1 MTRKRTI
8 GDIAL
13 LAGVSK
19 ATVSRVLNQKP
30 DVDPTTRERILRIVE
45 EEGFVPSLTASGLA
59 RRHSHLIGVLVPS
72 FTWPMVPDIVC
83 GIAEA
88 IGDTPYELVLYSIN
102 EQNRVGGKGD
112 VIDHILASDLVA
124 GLLSIFPGLHAKR
137 IIRLHQHGFSV
148 VMIDDHEH
156 PSDVP
161 WITADNQQG
170 AYEAVCHLLKLG
182 HRRIAHIRGPM
193 DRLCSHERYQG
204 YCRALE
210 DYGVPIDPTLVVEG
224 TFTRAA
230 GIEAAHKLFTASP
243 PRDQRFTAIFAAS
256 DDIAYG
262 VMLYAEDHGIHI
274 PDDLALIGFDDI
286 ASSAHVR
293 PPLTT
298 VKQPFQE
305 MGRQGAKL
313 LLSIIQQTHQQR
325 TYIPPGAGK
334 HTASLHQE
342 DEQVLQIQLATSLLV
357 RASCGAQQRQA
368 LSSIEQV
375 T

>member
-1 MTRKRTI
+1 MARKRTI

-30 DVDPTTRERILRIVE
+30 DVDPATRERILRIVE
-45 EEGFVPSLTASGLA
+45 EEGFVPSLTAAGLA

-83 GIAEA
+83 GVAEA
-88 IGDTPYELVLYSIN
+88 IGLTPYELVLYSIN
-102 EQNRVGGKGD
+102 DKTRANGKGD

-124 GLLSIFPGLHAKR
+124 GLLSILPGLPAKHV
-137 IIRLHQHGFSV
+137 IRLHQHGFPV
-148 VMIDDHEH
+148 VMIDDREL

-161 WITADNQQG
+161 WISVDNQQG

-182 HRRIAHIRGPM
+182 HRRIAHIQGPV
-193 DRLCSHERYQG
+193 DLYCSRQRYQG

-210 DYGVPIDPTLVVEG
+210 DYGIPVDPTLVVEG
-224 TFTRAA
+224 LFRRQS
-230 GIEAAHKLFTASP
+230 GIEAAQKLLSLP
-243 PRDQRFTAIFAAS
+243 PEQRPTAIFAAS
-256 DDIAYG
+256 DNTAYG
-262 VMLYAEDHGIHI
+262 VMAYADEHGIHI
-274 PDDLALIGFDDI
+274 PNDLALVGFDGI
-286 ASSAHVR
+286 FSSAHVR

-313 LLSIIQQTHQQR
+313 LLSMIEQAHR
-325 TYIPPGAGK
+325 PRAYIPPGAGK
-334 HTASLHQE
+334 HATSLQPE

-357 RASCGAQQRQA
+357 RSSCGARQSQA